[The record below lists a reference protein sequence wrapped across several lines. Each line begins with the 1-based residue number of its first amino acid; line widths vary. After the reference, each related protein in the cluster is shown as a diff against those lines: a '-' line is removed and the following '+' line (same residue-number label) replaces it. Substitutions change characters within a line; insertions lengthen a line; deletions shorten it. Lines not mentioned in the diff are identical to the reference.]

1 MYRLISLMLVF
12 GFLSGC
18 VNPQLTS
25 RTARTSV
32 EQLLLTQAVSK
43 SLPNSSQSD
52 FPLSPGATVKIDLTG
67 LTEDRKFLGAAI
79 EGWLGE
85 KGFLVRKADETAT
98 YRLHILVNA
107 FGTEYGESF
116 LGMPSIQSTFIPFA
130 LPEITVFRSQ
140 RQFGRVQ
147 YSMNIFEE
155 QTGKLVNT
163 LKTREGQTFH
173 RLYTIL
179 FFFSYLDTNLD
190 YIPE

>member
-1 MYRLISLMLVF
+1 MYRWMSLFLVF
-12 GFLSGC
+12 GFLTGC
-18 VNPQLTS
+18 VNPQVTTH
-25 RTARTSV
+25 TARTSV

-43 SLPNSSQSD
+43 SLTNPTQSD
-52 FPLSPGATVKIDLTG
+52 FPLPPEATVKIDLTG

-85 KGFLVRKADETAT
+85 KGYLIRKSQETAT

-116 LGMPSIQSTFIPFA
+116 LGMPAIQSTFIPFA

-155 QTGKLVNT
+155 QTGKLLNT
-163 LKTREGQTFH
+163 LTTHEGHTFH